1 MAKGGMPQQGGFGGQ
16 QGGFGGG
23 FGGQQQGFGG
33 GFGMPQQQ
41 GFGGFGGGFGMP
53 QQQQGFGGYGGG
65 FGGGYQPSRQRFNQ
79 MPQQQQGFGDTFA
92 RTMPPQQQ
100 GFGGYG
106 MPQQMQQQQGFGGGF
121 SPEDVTS
128 FPVTPPRQQGLGGGL
143 GSFFG
148 RQGFNT
154 PQQDFGQSQ
163 LAAQNAAL
171 QSMGIPLSEGGIDA
185 GMGAYNQASAERN
198 MAARAAQAN
207 QPPAS
212 VQDLASLLRGG
223 SQSATPQF
231 MPPAMEPRLMPP
243 EPPAPENIVQY
254 AQMQGSPTRLNPMKM
269 QQMEEQ
275 RLAQMPGNP
284 YAQQIRQEDP
294 RMQAMRMMQRM
305 RFGGGGGGYNF

>member
-16 QGGFGGG
+16 QGFGGG

-33 GFGMPQQQ
+33 GFGLPQQQ

-65 FGGGYQPSRQRFNQ
+65 FGGGYQPSRQRFSQ

-100 GFGGYG
+100 GFGG
-106 MPQQMQQQQGFGGGF
+106 
-121 SPEDVTS
+121 
-128 FPVTPPRQQGLGGGL
+128 GL

-148 RQGFNT
+148 GQRFNM
-154 PQQDFGQSQ
+154 PQQGFGQSQ

-171 QSMGIPLSEGGIDA
+171 QTMGIPLSEGGMDA

-198 MAARAAQAN
+198 MAERARFNAAQTQAN
-207 QPPAS
+207 PANLANAY
-212 VQDLASLLRGG
+212 QDMLRGMG
-223 SQSATPQF
+223 GGQQQAATNATNLYNRIMSENANLDQMRQNIQPLSMAQQEAAEAAKQQQGTQSAGGQMDGSSAQQMTRPLPPQQ
-231 MPPAMEPRLMPP
+231 E
-243 EPPAPENIVQY
+243 APINQVQY
-254 AQMQGSPTRLNPMKM
+254 
-269 QQMEEQ
+269 
-275 RLAQMPGNP
+275 AQMPGNP

-305 RFGGGGGGYNF
+305 RFGGGGGYNF